1 MLHFFWDTLYIHV
14 QCIKYL
20 EYIYM
25 LPPTLKPCS
34 GIDYNAVNVIKNNF
48 SQRGAVSEQFCA
60 AENSAHHF
68 IIQEL

>member
-1 MLHFFWDTLYIHV
+1 
-14 QCIKYL
+14 
-20 EYIYM
+20 M
-25 LPPTLKPCS
+25 LPHSKALS

-48 SQRGAVSEQFCA
+48 SQRGAVSEQFSA